1 MGSAMYEA
9 RDVDV
14 LEVDAVTHAPAVVVV
29 EAVIDVEATI
39 EATID
44 SVVFAFC
51 TTSAFIDVSLDLVS
65 LMEVEVI
72 DVTFVEVSLMEVE
85 VRLFDRKD
93 EDMVKVDRMGREPK
107 VVKDFEA
114 VRGFLEGSTV
124 VVSTFSSLMKI
135 TLSLLD
141 DLTSTIGSTA
151 SMLAI
156 GELAPEL

>member
-1 MGSAMYEA
+1 MYEA

-29 EAVIDVEATI
+29 VAVIDVEATI

-44 SVVFAFC
+44 SVVFGFC
-51 TTSAFIDVSLDLVS
+51 TSAFIDVSLDLVS
-65 LMEVEVI
+65 LLEVEVI

-107 VVKDFEA
+107 VVKDLEA

-135 TLSLLD
+135 TLSLLE